1 MTTKEEIAKL
11 YEDCNM
17 YNEQLIQYK
26 ATLEIVQNT
35 PIKDL
40 VDKLNEYNDKYDGN
54 YENEIREVLVKRW
67 NVAIDITKEFIQE
80 EEEQL
85 KNIIKPKYAKKVF
98 DELRAKKK

>member
-1 MTTKEEIAKL
+1 MTNKEEIAKL